1 MILLKG
7 VPIVQGKKVIN
18 VSKNLPELSSEDVI
32 ALFGG
37 LQPRGF
43 EVKQEDIG
51 KSWSR
56 ITTHWNANVLSK
68 QFVAEFKIRISDEK
82 LDRLT
87 NELLS
92 IDVEWSMDNKK
103 PNLN

>member
-18 VSKNLPELSSEDVI
+18 VTKNLPKLSSKDVI
-32 ALFGG
+32 SLFDG

-43 EVKQEDIG
+43 VVKQEEIG

-56 ITTHWNANVLSK
+56 ITTHWNADVLSK
-68 QFVAEFKIRISDEK
+68 QFIAEFKIRISDEK

-92 IDVEWSMDNKK
+92 IDVGWSIMI
-103 PNLN
+103 PIL